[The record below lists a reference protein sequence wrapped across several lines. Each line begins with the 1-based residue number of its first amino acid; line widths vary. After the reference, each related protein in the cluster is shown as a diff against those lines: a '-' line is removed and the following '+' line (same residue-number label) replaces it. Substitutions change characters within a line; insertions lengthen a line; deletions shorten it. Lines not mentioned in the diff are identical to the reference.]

1 MTFNHSIIQSFNHS
15 IIQFIKGK
23 YKETYIRKTID
34 LKRKVMVARLQ
45 KIIPSCLKKLFNDVP
60 IRHSSAETSGC
71 NTQQIL
77 IKGSL
82 DGTQI

>member
-1 MTFNHSIIQSFNHS
+1 
-15 IIQFIKGK
+15 
-23 YKETYIRKTID
+23 
-34 LKRKVMVARLQ
+34 MVARLQ